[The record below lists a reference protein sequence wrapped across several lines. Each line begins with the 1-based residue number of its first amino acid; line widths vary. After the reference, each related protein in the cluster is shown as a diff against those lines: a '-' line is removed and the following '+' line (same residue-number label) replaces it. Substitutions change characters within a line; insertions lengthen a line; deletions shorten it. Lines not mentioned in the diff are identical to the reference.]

1 MGILLV
7 VIFGI
12 LICVVPVAIV
22 ILIIQ
27 AISKR
32 NKDDKHG
39 FDETIRNVYIYLI
52 LIITL
57 VAIITGV
64 ITAFRVGLDVVL
76 PEKSTTSYT
85 TYNYSERE
93 RNNNI
98 VELCT
103 TLSIVITSIP
113 IFVYHNKLAKKDKE
127 LKKQEHV

>member
-64 ITAFRVGLDVVL
+64 ITAFRVGLDVAL

-127 LKKQEHV
+127 LKKQENV

>member
-7 VIFGI
+7 IVFGL
-12 LICVVPVAIV
+12 LICIVPVAIV

-64 ITAFRVGLDVVL
+64 ITAFRVGLDVLL

-127 LKKQEHV
+127 LKKQENV

>member
-32 NKDDKHG
+32 NKDEKQC

-127 LKKQEHV
+127 LKKQENV

>member
-64 ITAFRVGLDVVL
+64 ITAFRVGLDVAL
-76 PEKSTTSYT
+76 PEKSIGST
-85 TYNYSERE
+85 TYNYPERE
-93 RNNNI
+93 KNKNI

-127 LKKQEHV
+127 LKKQENV

>member
-7 VIFGI
+7 IVFGL
-12 LICVVPVAIV
+12 LICIVPVAIV

-32 NKDDKHG
+32 NKDEKQC

-64 ITAFRVGLDVVL
+64 ITAFRVGLDVAL
-76 PEKSTTSYT
+76 QEKSIGST
-85 TYNYSERE
+85 TYNYPERE
-93 RNNNI
+93 KNKNI

-127 LKKQEHV
+127 LKKQENV

>member
-7 VIFGI
+7 IVFGL
-12 LICVVPVAIV
+12 LICIVPVAIV

-64 ITAFRVGLDVVL
+64 ITAFRVGLDVAL

-127 LKKQEHV
+127 LKKQENV

>member
-7 VIFGI
+7 IVFGL
-12 LICVVPVAIV
+12 LICIVPVAIV

-103 TLSIVITSIP
+103 TLSIVI
-113 IFVYHNKLAKKDKE
+113 VYHNKLAKKDKE
-127 LKKQEHV
+127 LKKQENV

>member
-7 VIFGI
+7 IVFGL
-12 LICVVPVAIV
+12 LICIVPVAIV

-113 IFVYHNKLAKKDKE
+113 IFFYFYKLEKKDKE
-127 LKKQEHV
+127 LKKQENV